1 VTDERVIGLVV
12 EQAALR
18 LENQFR
24 NIDALDV
31 KALGVLVGFASGY
44 LPCRCVRRRIA
55 EIELLHMDQAS
66 QTPKPTPAP
75 KIPAPAVPHVY
86 VEKGVGGGSTQ
97 KRG

>member
-1 VTDERVIGLVV
+1 
-12 EQAALR
+12 
-18 LENQFR
+18 
-24 NIDALDV
+24 
-31 KALGVLVGFASGY
+31 
-44 LPCRCVRRRIA
+44 
-55 EIELLHMDQAS
+55 MDQMS